1 MATRA
6 QLFPGAQMSM
16 YAFDSCCPE
25 HEKGPGGEGSLSPLG
40 EDGNGNISEPQAI
53 LCLQNSELIQETEQR
68 YSQLQKKFSG
78 KKLLKLIAWRD
89 LKK

>member
-53 LCLQNSELIQETEQR
+53 LCLQNSEFGGGGRKGVL
-68 YSQLQKKFSG
+68 YSG
-78 KKLLKLIAWRD
+78 IPC
-89 LKK
+89 